1 MWFHPHFN
9 TGSTPAR
16 CLTFKAEDVSIRN
29 AQGVP
34 KAWISRRVGGD
45 QIDYADESSAVR
57 QGFADAL
64 ASVGLQPRMDE
75 AYQAELADLPPKL
88 SQIA

>member
-1 MWFHPHFN
+1 M
-9 TGSTPAR
+9 
-16 CLTFKAEDVSIRN
+16 SIRN
-29 AQGVP
+29 AQRVP

-45 QIDYADESSAVR
+45 QIACADEPARVR

-75 AYQAELADLPPKL
+75 AYQAELANLPPKL
-88 SQIA
+88 SQKA